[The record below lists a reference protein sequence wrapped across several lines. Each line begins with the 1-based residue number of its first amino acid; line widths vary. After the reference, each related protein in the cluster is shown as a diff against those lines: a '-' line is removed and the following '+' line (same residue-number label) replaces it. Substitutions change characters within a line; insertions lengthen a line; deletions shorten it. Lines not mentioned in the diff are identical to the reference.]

1 MKAETQ
7 EIVRKTAIEDFW
19 LLVEEGNCGYYN
31 NLDIIVVFA
40 HDKGQKRNF
49 NLYTLITCQY
59 IQTPQQDQVIFLTDK
74 LIGLS
79 KEYSIGI
86 KQIKITDFQKIKDIF
101 NNLLANQHIINGE
114 KLEISPILLQ
124 TKQFVPYTEI
134 LNSKINAILQNYKN
148 GSYILEFVDM
158 DKKLIKQVFNISEV
172 KALCNNPQLEQIKK
186 LSGIDL
192 AILPDKLG
200 NVVLQ
205 FHSNL
210 FEIDSRSQYP
220 ICFFDY
226 VKEKPPLQIYR
237 LEQKDKDKTIRNIA
251 FQDNSHPYNSYGAL
265 SKGIITFQVLN
276 PKNGLILHYDEIAH
290 IKEVGINIGL
300 GNSQYVRKFKLDD
313 SEVEVPILATSYV
326 RPVKQEKCSW
336 ETERRLKDSV
346 DNLLK
351 YKKLAIYNAN
361 LDNNDSHQQAL
372 EFLRSIINEY
382 GKYEVCII
390 DPYLSGID
398 IKKTLFFNKS
408 ANSIMRAITG
418 LRRADLREIDI
429 ANELGENKEEL
440 SIHLEVRQLKNINFH
455 DRFLIVKDNQYN
467 QPRAWSLGTSI
478 NGIGK
483 SYHIIYEI
491 EEYAG
496 EIYYHFNT
504 LWKKS
509 ENHVLWD
516 SQMFRQYA

>member
-1 MKAETQ
+1 MKAETR
-7 EIVRKTAIEDFW
+7 EIITKTATEDFW

-40 HDKGQKRNF
+40 HDKEQKRNL
-49 NLYTLITCQY
+49 NLYTLIACQY
-59 IQTPQQDQVIFLTDK
+59 TQAPQQDQVIFLTDK

-79 KEYSIGI
+79 KKYSIGI

-101 NNLLANQHIINGE
+101 NNLLVNQHIINGE

-124 TKQFVPYTEI
+124 TKQFVPCTEN
-134 LNSKINAILQNYKN
+134 LNPKINAILQNYKN

-158 DKKLIKQVFNISEV
+158 DKKLIKQVFNTSEV
-172 KALCNNPQLEQIKK
+172 KALCNAPQLEQIKK

-200 NVVLQ
+200 NIILQ

-237 LEQKDKDKTIRNIA
+237 LEQKDQDGTIRNIA

-276 PKNGLILHYDEIAH
+276 LKNGLILHYDEIVY
-290 IKEVGINIGL
+290 IKGIGINIGL
-300 GNSQYVRKFKLDD
+300 GNSQYVRKFKLDN
-313 SEVEVPILATSYV
+313 SEVEVHILATSHIQPV
-326 RPVKQEKCSW
+326 RQEKCSW
-336 ETERRLKDSV
+336 EIERKLKDRI
-346 DNLLK
+346 DNLLR

-372 EFLRSIINEY
+372 NFLRDVINKY
-382 GKYEVCII
+382 GRYEVCII
-390 DPYLSGID
+390 DPYLSGVD
-398 IKKTLFFNKS
+398 IKKTLFFNMS

-418 LRRADLREIDI
+418 LQCSDLGEVNI

-440 SIHLEVRQLKNINFH
+440 SIHLEVRQLKNVNFH
-455 DRFLIVKDNQYN
+455 DRFLIVKDNQYGD
-467 QPRAWSLGTSI
+467 PRAWSLGTSI
-478 NGIGK
+478 NGVGK

-491 EEYAG
+491 EEYAH
-496 EIYYHFNT
+496 EIYYHFDM

-516 SQMFRQYA
+516 SNV